1 MITVTPTLVMLIAAG
16 TSICGTS
23 AIAATRGCI
32 DAPPDEAVIA
42 ISIVSISTLIF
53 MLSVPFFSL
62 AVGLRKVVAG
72 AWIGGAVNNT
82 GNVVASAALLQD
94 QAAEEVAAIVK
105 MVQNAL
111 IGFATVFIT
120 LFWLYVV
127 EPREAA
133 KAAHVVAVDPSG
145 IVIKP
150 KEVTKPTL
158 VSLWDRFPKF
168 VLGFFVLSI
177 VTTVLAQGWALGPDL
192 VSRSSEGPFLQM
204 TEAMSDWWNLVGFV
218 GLGAETDISAMMKK
232 VKGGSVILLYFI
244 GQVFKCVS
252 LCIRRAPHTACG
264 SVLHILWLHSRA
276 CFCALC

>member
-1 MITVTPTLVMLIAAG
+1 ML
-16 TSICGTS
+16 T
-23 AIAATRGCI
+23 
-32 DAPPDEAVIA
+32 
-42 ISIVSISTLIF
+42 
-53 MLSVPFFSL
+53 VPFFSL

-120 LFWLYVV
+120 FFWLYVV

-145 IVIKP
+145 VAVTKSA
-150 KEVTKPTL
+150 EVTRPSL
-158 VSLWDRFPKF
+158 ISLWDRFPKF
-168 VLGFFVLSI
+168 VLGFFALSF
-177 VTTVLAQGWALGPDL
+177 VTTVLAQSWALGPAL
-192 VSRSSEGPFLQM
+192 ISRSEQGPFLLM

-218 GLGAETDISAMMKK
+218 GLGAETDVSAMMKK
-232 VKGGSVILLYFI
+232 VKGGSVILLYFC
-244 GQVFKCVS
+244 GQLFK
-252 LCIRRAPHTACG
+252 
-264 SVLHILWLHSRA
+264 
-276 CFCALC
+276 